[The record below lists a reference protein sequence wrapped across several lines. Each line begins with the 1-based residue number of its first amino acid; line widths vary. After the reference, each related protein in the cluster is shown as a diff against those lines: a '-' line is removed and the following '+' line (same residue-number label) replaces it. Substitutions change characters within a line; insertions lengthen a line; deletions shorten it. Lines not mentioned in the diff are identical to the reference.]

1 MPYLDFMGKSHI
13 YAHHKTVPYRSLVH
27 DQEWYDSVNGDC
39 EIRYEESTQYD
50 TARTTGERKWE
61 ALQGSNGC
69 VEIAPDNSDTSTDLA
84 VKDVNKQNVTWAGYY
99 NWWPFVK
106 DRIRYN
112 EHYMDDYGD
121 CKKAFVAMH
130 EWGHAQRLAHSS
142 SCTRPSRTSV
152 SWAHTTRKTTA
163 TTGVTNDEHQHQKE
177 TRGVDQRHN
186 HFLGAPGDRRGSVRQ
201 WWIVPTDWG
210 SSPSCDGHPR

>member
-13 YAHHKTVPYRSLVH
+13 YAHHKIVPYRSLVH

-106 DRIRYN
+106 DRIHYN

-163 TTGVTNDEHQHQKE
+163 TTGVTNDDSLVK
-177 TRGVDQRHN
+177 TR
-186 HFLGAPGDRRGSVRQ
+186 FEE
-201 WWIVPTDWG
+201 VPAI
-210 SSPSCDGHPR
+210 